1 MCITEEL
8 SKWHLG
14 HMTHFKKN
22 KSRIKQISIETNK
35 QCMHN
40 GKGMWPLKKKK
51 DCFYKVSELTWV
63 IIFCY
68 KGVTIGHI

>member
-1 MCITEEL
+1 
-8 SKWHLG
+8 
-14 HMTHFKKN
+14 MTHFKKN

-51 DCFYKVSELTWV
+51 KIAFTKYQNLLE
-63 IIFCY
+63 
-68 KGVTIGHI
+68 

>member
-1 MCITEEL
+1 
-8 SKWHLG
+8 
-14 HMTHFKKN
+14 MTHFKKN

-51 DCFYKVSELTWV
+51 IAFTKYQNILE
-63 IIFCY
+63 
-68 KGVTIGHI
+68 